1 MKKEMYTKDQL
12 EQVAQLAAQNAVRQM
27 LQSNAN
33 LDNCIKDSVA
43 ISKGDNDMARV
54 KQKVTLL
61 SGDTVW
67 LTGDTMGDA
76 INNLLARF
84 AVGQQIKRNI
94 PTLQEYGDKWFDLYH
109 CKKVKWNT
117 AQNTRIYLDKHIYP
131 IIGDKHLNEITHD
144 DIQVVFNSM
153 ESKAKSTV
161 EKIQITLNQILKNAK
176 EDGYIEN
183 NVMDSSRYVMSN
195 KVSEREALSLKE
207 AQDIISQLNN
217 LTERDKLLVA
227 LILFTGLRRGEALAL
242 TWDNIDMDNRI
253 ICVKHSITFKN
264 NRPVVCGTKSK
275 AGIREVPIIEEL
287 YEILKQCKDKAG
299 YLIKN
304 SDNEPLSEKAYQRTW
319 ERIRKTIDLHNATAH
334 VFRHTFATIMEPRTD
349 IKTLQTIM
357 GHADT
362 QTTMNRY
369 THKIDENIKA
379 LSKIDSFVDT
389 KVDTKNAF

>member
-1 MKKEMYTKDQL
+1 MYTKDQL